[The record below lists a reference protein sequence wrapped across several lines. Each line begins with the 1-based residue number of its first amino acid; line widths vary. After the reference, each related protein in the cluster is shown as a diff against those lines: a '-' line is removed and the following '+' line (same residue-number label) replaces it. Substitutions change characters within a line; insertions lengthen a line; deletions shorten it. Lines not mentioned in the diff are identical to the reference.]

1 MGLSTELVDVG
12 LDALVIGPR
21 VEAHGGLE
29 SLESAQAMAELAA
42 SCSVCSCCIV
52 CCCCCPD

>member
-1 MGLSTELVDVG
+1 MGLSTELVDLS
-12 LDALVIGPR
+12 LDALTVGPR
-21 VEAHGGLE
+21 VEPNIGLE
-29 SLESAQAMAELAA
+29 SLESGQAMGEFAA